1 MTSLATIKSIGSQI
15 AADTAIT
22 DQVAEFTSYFLVDAV
37 QAVNEQ
43 FSPRQLV
50 KSDRIVEPLPTDSR
64 KLSSYRTR
72 LGSMLEYALCTQIDK
87 AVEAMFGEE
96 LRLTFAVAHEYPDF
110 FVRNATLA
118 RQVRVEMKAV
128 DADSDEQAA
137 RFEVLSSLIRPTD
150 IIVLIGWEWCK
161 TSLANGT
168 ACEFPKIFAF
178 VVVPASELAAERD
191 HSVVIRGG
199 RVDSDRIMVP
209 KKGTGGKE
217 LTPDQGN
224 AGKILRIVHKKR
236 SSEPFALSA
245 HITRYL
251 EFTSA
256 VKGRLQVSGAT
267 KKTKDE
273 DEL

>member
-1 MTSLATIKSIGSQI
+1 MTSFSSIKIIGNQI
-15 AADTAIT
+15 AVDTATT
-22 DQVAEFTSYFLVDAV
+22 DQIAEFTSYFLIDAV

-50 KSDRIVEPLPTDSR
+50 KSDRVAEPLPTDSR

-87 AVEAMFGEE
+87 AIEAAFGEE

-110 FVRNATLA
+110 FVRNSTLS

-161 TSLANGT
+161 AFLANGT

-178 VVVPASELAAERD
+178 VVVPANELAAERD

-199 RVDSDRIMVP
+199 RVDSDKIMVP
-209 KKGTGGKE
+209 KKGAGGKE
-217 LTPDQGN
+217 LTPDRGN

-251 EFTSA
+251 DFTSA
-256 VKGRLQVSGAT
+256 VKGRLKALGNI
-267 KKTKDE
+267 KKIEDE